1 MKDKLESKIELLRCH
16 GYTFEPLARP
26 EGEWIKTVPGVQS
39 YYTPGFYTDD
49 GSSVIPQQMGPSM
62 VFYAEDWDWRDISL
76 NEFGDILIKIDEI
89 LKEKATTAYNE
100 EVNRILAV
108 L

>member
-1 MKDKLESKIELLRCH
+1 MKDKLESKIELLRHH

-26 EGEWIKTVPGVQS
+26 EGEWIKTVPGVKS

-49 GSSVIPQQMGPSM
+49 GTSVIPQRMGASII
-62 VFYAEDWDWRDISL
+62 FYADEWDWRSITDK
-76 NEFGDILIKIDEI
+76 EFGDTLIKIDEI
-89 LKEKATTAYNE
+89 LKEKAATAYNE
-100 EVNRILAV
+100 EVNRILEV